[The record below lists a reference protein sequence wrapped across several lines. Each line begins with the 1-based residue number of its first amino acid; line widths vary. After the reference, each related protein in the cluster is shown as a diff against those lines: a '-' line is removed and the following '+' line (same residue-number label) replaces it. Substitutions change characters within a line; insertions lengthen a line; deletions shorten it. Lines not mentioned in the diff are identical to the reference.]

1 MADNLSNYLENKLL
15 EHSTGK
21 AAWTSPTHTYLGL
34 FTVAPTDST
43 FGTEVSGGNYARV
56 QLSWGS
62 ASEGSIS
69 INANARFPASGTAS
83 VSYGTVVAMGILDSS
98 SASGTEHLLWYSD
111 LSPSFTINSGDT
123 FTVISGGITLSL
135 F

>member
-1 MADNLSNYLENKLL
+1 MSDNLSNFLENKLL

-21 AAWTSPTHTYLGL
+21 AAWTAPSKTYLGL
-34 FTVAPTDST
+34 FTIAPTDST

-56 QLSWGS
+56 QLTWGS
-62 ASEGSIS
+62 AIEGAIS
-69 INANARFPASGTAS
+69 ITANARFPASGTAS
-83 VSYGTVVAMGILDSS
+83 VNYGTVVAMGILDSS
-98 SASGTEHLLWYSD
+98 SLTGVEHLLWYSD
-111 LSPSFTINSGDT
+111 LSPSFTINAGDT

>member
-1 MADNLSNYLENKLL
+1 MADNLTNYLENKLL

-69 INANARFPASGTAS
+69 INANARFPASGNAS
-83 VSYGTVVAMGILDSS
+83 ANYGTVVALGILDSS
-98 SASGTEHLLWYSD
+98 SASALENLLWYGS
-111 LSPSFTINSGDT
+111 LSPSFTINSGET
-123 FTVISGGITLSL
+123 LTVISGGITLSL